1 MSTLYNASILTITH
15 THSEMLSF
23 RVVTILSML
32 FTFAN
37 LMPGKKY
44 LIETDDAAG
53 NGQFNYS
60 TKYENNEVTFRC

>member
-37 LMPGKKY
+37 LMTGKKY
-44 LIETDDAAG
+44 LIETDDDAAG

-60 TKYENNEVTFRC
+60 TKYVNNEVLFS